1 MRLHLN
7 QLKDR
12 AISIAAVV
20 YPFIAY
26 TRLKNEMSFK
36 TQKAFLLLFRNI
48 KYQWDKFQTTVSH
61 SITLSF
67 RLRLLSTMSFGSW
80 LSFVSSEIGL
90 DTLVHSSWD
99 VYIIIALRMIRLIG
113 FGSTSLILALYLK
126 SLGIDESYIG
136 LFMTLTF
143 VGDLTTSFVLSLVT
157 DQIGRKRVLV
167 LCSILML
174 AIGVVFTTI
183 DNYFF
188 LLVTAVVGILTPSG
202 GEVGPFRTI
211 EQSSIAS
218 LCNQRDR
225 SDAYAWYTFLGLFC
239 AAFGSF
245 VAGLIV
251 EFTRSEWGFS
261 DLKSYKSVFAL
272 YCILSLIGVVLS
284 LLVSGDIESKKQLA
298 ESILVADE
306 ESPGEGASETTQ
318 LLANEEEPKP
328 KSRFFNLLPYLSPD
342 VYLIVLKIS
351 LLFGLDSFA
360 SSLTPLSWTSYY
372 IKKKFGIPS
381 SYLGSVFFVTGFISG
396 FTSLG
401 STSMTKRLGPVVTM
415 VATHLPASILLAVLP
430 FPNSFLVTLIIL
442 VLRASMQTMDV
453 APKHVFLA
461 ATVPDDDRTAVFGF
475 VNVVKTLAQ
484 IVGPSIVGILT
495 ENGLQWITF
504 VIGGSLKVVYDLG
517 VLVTFLTFNK
527 NAAY

>member
-1 MRLHLN
+1 
-7 QLKDR
+7 
-12 AISIAAVV
+12 
-20 YPFIAY
+20 
-26 TRLKNEMSFK
+26 MSF
-36 TQKAFLLLFRNI
+36 
-48 KYQWDKFQTTVSH
+48 V
-61 SITLSF
+61 
-67 RLRLLSTMSFGSW
+67 SW
-80 LSFVSSEIGL
+80 LSFVGDEIGL
-90 DTLVHSSWD
+90 KTLFHSSWD

-126 SLGIDESYIG
+126 ALGIDESYIG
-136 LFMTLTF
+136 FFMTLTF
-143 VGDLTTSFVLSLVT
+143 VGDLITSFLLSLVT
-157 DQIGRKRVLV
+157 DQIGRKRVLI
-167 LCSILML
+167 LCSVVML
-174 AIGVVFTTI
+174 ATGFVFTTTE
-183 DNYFF
+183 NYYF
-188 LLVTAVVGILTPSG
+188 LLATAVIGILTPSG

-218 LCNQRDR
+218 LCHQSQR
-225 SDAYAWYTFLGLFC
+225 SDIYAWYTFLGSFC

-245 VAGLIV
+245 VAGSIIEL
-251 EFTRSEWGFS
+251 TRAEWGFS
-261 DLKSYKSVFAL
+261 EIESYKSVFGL

-284 LLVSGDIESKKQLA
+284 LFISGGIEAKKQ
-298 ESILVADE
+298 SIEPRSEAPTDE
-306 ESPGEGASETTQ
+306 ESTEGSSANETTQ
-318 LLANEEEPKP
+318 LLANEESKP
-328 KSRFFNLLPYLSPD
+328 KSSFFNLLPHLSPD

-372 IKKKFGIPS
+372 IKRKFGIPS
-381 SYLGSVFFVTGFISG
+381 SYLGSVFFITGFISG
-396 FTSLG
+396 VTSLG

-415 VATHLPASILLAVLP
+415 VATHLPASVLLAVLP
-430 FPNSFLVTLIIL
+430 FPNSFVVTIAIL

-484 IVGPSIVGILT
+484 IIGPSIVGVLT
-495 ENGLQWITF
+495 ENGLQWVTF
-504 VIGGSLKVVYDLG
+504 VVGGSLKVVYDLG

>member
-1 MRLHLN
+1 M
-7 QLKDR
+7 
-12 AISIAAVV
+12 SI
-20 YPFIAY
+20 
-26 TRLKNEMSFK
+26 
-36 TQKAFLLLFRNI
+36 
-48 KYQWDKFQTTVSH
+48 
-61 SITLSF
+61 
-67 RLRLLSTMSFGSW
+67 GSW
-80 LSFVSSEIGL
+80 LSFASSEIGL
-90 DTLVHSSWD
+90 KTLFHSSWD

-126 SLGIDESYIG
+126 TLGIDESYIG
-136 LFMTLTF
+136 FFMTLTF
-143 VGDLTTSFVLSLVT
+143 VGDLTTSFLLSLVT

-167 LCSILML
+167 LCSVLML
-174 AIGVVFTTI
+174 ATGVVFATI
-183 DNYFF
+183 DNYYL

-218 LCNQRDR
+218 LCNQTER
-225 SDAYAWYTFLGLFC
+225 SDVYAWYTFLGSFC

-245 VAGLIV
+245 VAGSIIDI
-251 EFTRSEWGFS
+251 TRSKWGFNEI
-261 DLKSYKSVFAL
+261 DSYKSVFGL

-284 LLVSGDIESKKQLA
+284 LFISGDIEAKKQSVGPRPA
-298 ESILVADE
+298 IDQ
-306 ESPGEGASETTQ
+306 ESPAEGVSEACETTQ
-318 LLANEEEPKP
+318 LLPNEESKP
-328 KSRFFNLLPYLSPD
+328 RSSFFNILPHLSPD

-360 SSLTPLSWTSYY
+360 SSLTPLSWTSFY
-372 IKKKFGIPS
+372 IKRKFGIPS
-381 SYLGSVFFVTGFISG
+381 SYLGSVFFITGFISG
-396 FTSLG
+396 VTSLG

-430 FPNSFLVTLIIL
+430 FPNSFVVTLVIL

-495 ENGLQWITF
+495 ENGLQWVTF
-504 VIGGSLKVVYDLG
+504 VVGGSLKVVYDLG